1 CSSIVQWGG
10 RPLGALLSKG
20 VLNEEAATLIK

>member
-1 CSSIVQWGG
+1 VAGL
-10 RPLGALLSKG
+10 PLGALLSKG